1 MTEAAAVAAAGL
13 APAASMDAAFVL
25 PPPERPIPARDRP
38 NRVVPD
44 GTRGSGLSRR
54 SEPAP
59 CHARRDGSGII
70 SFSGSAGNRA
80 VEDVRS
86 STPDVDARRAMV
98 LHTQRLVVDLI
109 ELTLNHGLFVVRA
122 AESLAE
128 AEAILA
134 AWRPHMTVIDM
145 DHDDS
150 TALLQRLG
158 ASNSLTRSPTPVLGL
173 TRRGD
178 LKTKL
183 RAFDL
188 GVDDILTVPFVPE
201 ELLARSVVITRRV
214 LGTDRPIVPTIR
226 LGEIEIDIL
235 NRQVRAGESIVHL
248 SGIEQSLLYLLASRS
263 GRVVTRDEIL
273 DAIWGPD
280 FVAESNIVDRHVRSL
295 RIKLQNDY
303 RHPRFIATVPGK
315 GYRFIPTF
323 SNVGWDAQRDKG
335 EHPSH

>member
-1 MTEAAAVAAAGL
+1 VT
-13 APAASMDAAFVL
+13 
-25 PPPERPIPARDRP
+25 RDR
-38 NRVVPD
+38 V
-44 GTRGSGLSRR
+44 GTA
-54 SEPAP
+54 EVEA
-59 CHARRDGSGII
+59 H
-70 SFSGSAGNRA
+70 RA
-80 VEDVRS
+80 L
-86 STPDVDARRAMV
+86 V
-98 LHTQRLVVDLI
+98 LHDRPLVVDLI

-122 AESLAE
+122 AHNLAD
-128 AEAILA
+128 AETILGE
-134 AWRPHMTVIDM
+134 WRPHMAVVDM

-150 TALLQRLG
+150 TALLHSLD
-158 ASNSLTRSPTPVLGL
+158 ASNTMTRSVTPVLGL

-188 GVDDILTVPFVPE
+188 GVDDILTMPFSPE
-201 ELLARSVVITRRV
+201 ELLARSIVITRRT
-214 LGTDRPIVPTIR
+214 LGIDRPLVPTIR

-235 NRQVRAGESIVHL
+235 NRQVRAGSSVVHL

-273 DAIWGPD
+273 DAIWGTD

-323 SNVGWDAQRDKG
+323 SNAGWDGGSETGEQPSQRP
-335 EHPSH
+335 HH

>member
-1 MTEAAAVAAAGL
+1 M
-13 APAASMDAAFVL
+13 
-25 PPPERPIPARDRP
+25 
-38 NRVVPD
+38 
-44 GTRGSGLSRR
+44 
-54 SEPAP
+54 
-59 CHARRDGSGII
+59 
-70 SFSGSAGNRA
+70 
-80 VEDVRS
+80 EDVRS

-158 ASNSLTRSPTPVLGL
+158 ASNTLTRSPTPVLGL